1 MEILNSLDVKFLM
14 KIIKYYNISNITNDN
29 DKKNLLKLINNNLYL
44 DKDDV
49 LKKKDFENRYL
60 LLKGMIINGNDNKEL
75 QNELNL
81 F

>member
-1 MEILNSLDVKFLM
+1 MEILNSYNVKNLM

-29 DKKNLLKLINNNLYL
+29 DKIYLLKLINNNLYL
-44 DKDDV
+44 DKDNT
-49 LKKKDFENRYL
+49 LKKKDYENRYL
-60 LLKGMIINGNDNKEL
+60 LLKGMIINGNNNKDL

>member
-44 DKDDV
+44 SKDNYL
-49 LKKKDFENRYL
+49 LKKDYENRYEM
-60 LLKGMIINGNDNKEL
+60 LKGMIFNGNDNPEL
-75 QNELNL
+75 KNELNL